1 MLPLG
6 VSKCYLFSQVLLPLK
21 MRGSQ
26 NERSQNETLALLLT
40 GLLPPLPFAHRLRA
54 MTTTRLPSGR
64 LHEIKFDYELG
75 SGWVKMPLDAVMF
88 NERLTGQSRQLWA
101 WLASR
106 ERNHSELS
114 WSHAEYK
121 LGCGSTARRRSL
133 QVLCDEG
140 LISISKDGHV
150 ITMHDPNALIKPI
163 REQQLN
169 FLQREYGQSQQKP
182 EPVKKP
188 APKAEPELN
197 LSEEIVDAWNNCKPV
212 SFAKIRSISAK
223 QKQCVEAHLR
233 NLGIPRADVDKLIC
247 SVCRGLASSEFWMKT
262 VNTQTRTFKAVFGYG
277 SPTDVKMKNVE
288 DLYNDGDP
296 SGEPKE
302 VLEKEEYT
310 PEQKALLEEIEVHN
324 YEIDKNYNR
333 EEQKQRSIKYRAEA
347 IAKLKAMGIN
357 VEVD

>member
-1 MLPLG
+1 
-6 VSKCYLFSQVLLPLK
+6 
-21 MRGSQ
+21 
-26 NERSQNETLALLLT
+26 
-40 GLLPPLPFAHRLRA
+40 

-88 NERLTGQSRQLWA
+88 NERLTGQARQLWA

-106 ERNHSELS
+106 DRSHSELS

-133 QVLCDEG
+133 QVLKDEG
-140 LISISKDGHV
+140 LISISNDGHV
-150 ITMHDPNALIKPI
+150 ITMHDPNVLIKPH

-169 FLQREYGQSQQKP
+169 FLEKEYGKSQQNPKP
-182 EPVKKP
+182 VQKP
-188 APKAEPELN
+188 APKVEPELS
-197 LSEEIVDAWNNCKPV
+197 LSEEIIDAWNNCKPT
-212 SFAKIRSISAK
+212 SFAKIRTLSVK
-223 QKQCVEAHLR
+223 QKQAIQAHMK
-233 NLGIPRADVDKLIC
+233 NLALPRSEVDEFIC
-247 SVCRGLASSEFWMKT
+247 SVCRGLSASEFWIKT

-296 SGEPKE
+296 SAEPKE
-302 VLEKEEYT
+302 PLDKQEYT

-324 YEIDKNYNR
+324 YEIDMNYNR
-333 EEQKQRSIKYRAEA
+333 EEQKQRSIRYRDEA
-347 IAKLKAMGIN
+347 VAKLKAMGIN